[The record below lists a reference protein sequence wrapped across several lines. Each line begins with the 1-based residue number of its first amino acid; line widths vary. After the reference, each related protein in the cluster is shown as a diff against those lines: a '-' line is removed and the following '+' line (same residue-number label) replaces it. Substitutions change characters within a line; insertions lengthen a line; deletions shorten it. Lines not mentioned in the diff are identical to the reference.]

1 MLEEICCKEIDLDD
15 EGNFT
20 MDITKDGAIDKKTL
34 PASEEYL
41 ASGRF
46 IKPVTNNDVTKW
58 DAYPK
63 IQNLSKKISRS
74 KTKQRKTFLT

>member
-1 MLEEICCKEIDLDD
+1 MLEQICCKEIDLED

-20 MDITKDGAIDKKTL
+20 MNIAKDGAIDKKTL

-41 ASGRF
+41 ASGRL
-46 IKPVTNNDVTKW
+46 IKPVTNNYVTKW

-63 IQNLSKKISRS
+63 IQNLSKKINRS
-74 KTKQRKTFLT
+74 KTKQKKTSLT

>member
-1 MLEEICCKEIDLDD
+1 MLEQICCQEIDLDN

-20 MDITKDGAIDKKTL
+20 IEIAKDGAIDRKKL

-41 ASGRF
+41 ASGRL

-58 DAYPK
+58 DADPK
-63 IQNLSKKISRS
+63 IQNFSKKINWS
-74 KTKQRKTFLT
+74 KKKQKKTFLT

>member
-20 MDITKDGAIDKKTL
+20 MDIAKDGAIDKKT
-34 PASEEYL
+34 ASEEYL

-63 IQNLSKKISRS
+63 IQNLSKKISWS

>member
-1 MLEEICCKEIDLDD
+1 MREILQWTLQKMVLLI
-15 EGNFT
+15 
-20 MDITKDGAIDKKTL
+20 KKTL

>member
-20 MDITKDGAIDKKTL
+20 MDIAKDGAIDKKTL

-63 IQNLSKKISRS
+63 IQNLSKKN
-74 KTKQRKTFLT
+74 

>member
-20 MDITKDGAIDKKTL
+20 MDIAKDGAIDKKTL

-46 IKPVTNNDVTKW
+46 IKPKW